1 MHPTRT
7 TFAFLAVPVLFTSLA
22 GAADHCVVLQ
32 YHHIS
37 EDTPGITSVTP
48 EQFQEHLDYL
58 LINDHVVMPLEDVIT
73 ALKTGEDL
81 PERCVALTI
90 DDA

>member
-1 MHPTRT
+1 MHPTRHVLRS
-7 TFAFLAVPVLFTSLA
+7 FPVLRPVHALAV
-22 GAADHCVVLQ
+22 AADHCVVLQ

-58 LINDHVVMPLEDVIT
+58 LAHDHVVMPLEDVIT

-81 PERCVALTI
+81 PERCVALY
-90 DDA
+90 DR